1 MRKSPVLKVSDH
13 LKTFFWGGKY
23 LTINTS
29 WQKPRRGG
37 RGLKKNMNLGARFQK
52 LREGSYYQGGLNSQ
66 RGRGK
71 LNSQRGL
78 DSQGVPCFS
87 ANVLFLWQHCY

>member
-23 LTINTS
+23 LTINTPLA
-29 WQKPRRGG
+29 KAKEGG
-37 RGLKKNMNLGARFQK
+37 AEKNMNLGARFQK

-78 DSQGVPCFS
+78 DSQGLPCFS